1 MLWNGAVTASVV
13 LNKSG
18 TLCAA
23 PMVSQTGISNEADA
37 ADYIAAA
44 SLAIEDALAA
54 MGRSARRNDVQ
65 VEEIAGQ
72 ALRRVARSMFGLRPI
87 THIHI
92 IRLDAEDLQG
102 VA

>member
-1 MLWNGAVTASVV
+1 MGAFAPE
-13 LNKSG
+13 LMRAG
-18 TLCAA
+18 RWQFLCA
-23 PMVSQTGISNEADA
+23 IWW
-37 ADYIAAA
+37 
-44 SLAIEDALAA
+44 
-54 MGRSARRNDVQ
+54 RSARRDDGQ

-92 IRLDAEDLQG
+92 MRLDAEDLQG

>member
-1 MLWNGAVTASVV
+1 
-13 LNKSG
+13 
-18 TLCAA
+18 
-23 PMVSQTGISNEADA
+23 VSQTGISNEADA

-54 MGRSARRNDVQ
+54 MGRSARRDDGQ

-92 IRLDAEDLQG
+92 MRLDAEDLQG